1 MRRAF
6 EPLHQ
11 VDRRPAC
18 FIDRRE
24 VSFDDMRDDIAG
36 VNADPDV
43 KLRIFQQ
50 LDTPHE
56 LDGCMTG
63 HNGVVVVCVRRTKQR
78 NQPVAAFLA
87 DDPAVATNCRAHGDQ
102 GRLEPGNRFFGIELR
117 NQIGR
122 TLQVGTEHGEEFSLA
137 SDTATRFGCG
147 RARRMVGHNRAACRA
162 KQVASSQRRR
172 TDLARHPQLPPS
184 TLFRL
189 AKDHGRTSLY
199 VVCRDRWAFCGQ
211 AMRWISGWEESE
223 GT

>member
-43 KLRIFQQ
+43 KARIFQQ

-56 LDGCMTG
+56 LDGGVTG
-63 HNGVVVVCVRRTKQR
+63 HNGVVVVRVRRTKQR
-78 NQPVAAFLA
+78 NQSVATFLA
-87 DDPAVATNCRAHGDQ
+87 DNPAAATNCRAHGDQ
-102 GRLEPGNRFFGIELR
+102 GRLEPGNRFFRIELR

-122 TLQVGTEHGEEFSLA
+122 TLQVGTENGEEFSLA
-137 SDTATRFGCG
+137 GDAATRVGCG
-147 RARRMVGHNRAACRA
+147 GTRRMVRHDCAAGRA
-162 KQVASSQRRR
+162 KQIASSQRRR
-172 TDLARHPQLPPS
+172 TDLAGHPQLSSIHMGQTSERSWANKP
-184 TLFRL
+184 LGRL
-189 AKDHGRTSLY
+189 SRSVGGKP
-199 VVCRDRWAFCGQ
+199 
-211 AMRWISGWEESE
+211 
-223 GT
+223 

>member
-43 KLRIFQQ
+43 KVRIFQQ

-56 LDGCMTG
+56 LDGCVTG

-78 NQPVAAFLA
+78 NQPIAAFLA

-102 GRLEPGNRFFGIELR
+102 GRLEPGNRFFRIELR

-122 TLQVGTEHGEEFSLA
+122 PLQVGTEDGEEFSLA
-137 SDTATRFGCG
+137 SDTATRFGGG
-147 RARRMVGHNRAACRA
+147 RARRTVAHNRTACRA
-162 KQVASSQRRR
+162 KQVAGFQRRR

-189 AKDHGRTSLY
+189 TKDHGRTSLY

-211 AMRWISGWEESE
+211 AMAGILG
-223 GT
+223 